1 MSDKLLIEID
11 MNNGDLDDAV
21 PALVFLA
28 NELVESG
35 TFDFSSP
42 IRWKEKNGYA
52 YQLRWRFAEDGE
64 LNEQVPLDVELLFQ
78 LNEALE
84 RVRASIP
91 ESENIAIENLRERLG
106 TFLPQNRTSLLSEAF
121 S

>member
-28 NELVESG
+28 NELVEAG
-35 TFDFSSP
+35 TVDLSSP
-42 IRWKEKNGYA
+42 IRWQEKLGCA

-64 LNEQVPLDVELLFQ
+64 QEQVPLDVELLFQ
-78 LNEALE
+78 LSEALE
-84 RVRASIP
+84 RVTERIP
-91 ESENIAIENLRERLG
+91 ENENVAIENLRSKLSSY
-106 TFLPQNRTSLLSEAF
+106 LPQNRTSLLAEAF

>member
-28 NELVESG
+28 NELVEAG
-35 TFDFSSP
+35 TFDLSSP
-42 IRWKEKNGYA
+42 VRWKEKNGYA

-64 LNEQVPLDVELLFQ
+64 LAEQVPLDVELLFQ

-84 RVRASIP
+84 RVP
-91 ESENIAIENLRERLG
+91 KNEDVGIENLRSRLESY
-106 TFLPQNRTSLLSEAF
+106 LPQNRISLLSESF